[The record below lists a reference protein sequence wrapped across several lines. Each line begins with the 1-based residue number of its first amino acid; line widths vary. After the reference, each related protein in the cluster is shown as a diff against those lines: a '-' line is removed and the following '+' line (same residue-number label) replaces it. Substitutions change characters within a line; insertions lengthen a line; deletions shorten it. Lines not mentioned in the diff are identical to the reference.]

1 MLTFY
6 LSLIEDHQYDSKF
19 ERVYTKYEKLMF
31 AVTLEVTKNFYD
43 AEEALDDAF
52 IIVAKKIADI
62 REDNEN
68 SLKALLCTIAKN
80 SAIDCLRRKKR
91 HEKVV
96 YMDSF
101 VYTAINDGITE
112 MEEDE
117 AYYDLVHKIEEMDGI
132 CRDVLVLHLVHGM
145 STGQIS
151 QMLNMNIN
159 TVSSRIRRGK
169 VQLKKFLAER
179 GRSSEQD

>member
-62 REDNEN
+62 REDND
-68 SLKALLCTIAKN
+68 LKQSDIAKILETTQQQIHKYETGKQMMG
-80 SAIDCLRRKKR
+80 IDKYIKLAR
-91 HEKVV
+91 
-96 YMDSF
+96 
-101 VYTAINDGITE
+101 
-112 MEEDE
+112 
-117 AYYDLVHKIEEMDGI
+117 YYNISLDYL
-132 CRDVLVLHLVHGM
+132 
-145 STGQIS
+145 TGLTDIPKP
-151 QMLNMNIN
+151 LENN
-159 TVSSRIRRGK
+159 K
-169 VQLKKFLAER
+169 
-179 GRSSEQD
+179 